1 MDSSSSVF
9 VLLLTAVAFA
19 NAPFLT
25 RRVFGFFGTEE
36 KSLGARLGELVVA
49 YFLVGGVGLLLEQTA
64 GQIFPQGWEF
74 YAITGTLFVTLAFPG
89 FVFRYLLK
97 RHD

>member
-49 YFLVGGVGLLLEQTA
+49 YFLVGGIGLLLLQ
-64 GQIFPQGWEF
+64 
-74 YAITGTLFVTLAFPG
+74 AIRRATTVKHYEGPTELGKAWS
-89 FVFRYLLK
+89 
-97 RHD
+97 